1 MKDKIAKFYKFK
13 LWTRDMVEIAVEK
26 NVITREE
33 ANEILGIE

>member
-1 MKDKIAKFYKFK
+1 MKDKIARFYKFK